1 VREWGD
7 DLVRGGGV
15 GCMLIVALC
24 SLWLFIEGGL
34 ISRGVFTTDE
44 PGALLQVAGLAGI
57 VASLVVMQGLIVG
70 AAPRVVGAALAQ
82 GLTALLVVWM
92 TLEHRAQRDDSD
104 EIRLVALAVVLLVD
118 AILIVWGTWVL
129 KSPRRRADA

>member
-1 VREWGD
+1 
-7 DLVRGGGV
+7 
-15 GCMLIVALC
+15 MLIVALC

-82 GLTALLVVWM
+82 GRTALLVVWV
-92 TLEHRAQRDDSD
+92 TLEHRAPRDDSD

-129 KSPRRRADA
+129 KSPRRRADAQIVVYLT